1 MEIGKGLKRVGEYSV
16 GVIKRT
22 RGDSFEVVLR
32 DCGDY
37 VEVAPKGVLINDDDG
52 LVISQGFV
60 LKDEL
65 KRGAEPLIRDEKMGV
80 KSLTI
85 PPFVLKLPKKL
96 PENVT
101 LMHIKAEALA
111 FRSLQDKIAKEAIDT
126 FVASLDEAV
135 AKANDGIAPDEMKL
149 HWLDKISDQTA
160 DHQVEDM
167 KDLNAP
173 PDNCAECEGT
183 ASSNEIKADV
193 EE

>member
-1 MEIGKGLKRVGEYSV
+1 MMMGWSYRRGL
-16 GVIKRT
+16 
-22 RGDSFEVVLR
+22 
-32 DCGDY
+32 
-37 VEVAPKGVLINDDDG
+37 
-52 LVISQGFV
+52 V

-65 KRGAEPLIRDEKMGV
+65 KQGAEPLIRDEKTGL

-126 FVASLDEAV
+126 FLASLDEAV

-149 HWLDKISDQTA
+149 HWLDEISDQTA
-160 DHQVEDM
+160 DHQVEDT

-173 PDNCAECEGT
+173 PDDCAECEET